1 MTQLEQEILE
11 NVKDTLTRLH
21 GTRVTRDAEDHNR
34 ALRNDCPLP
43 IFIGGL
49 FQIDVTQELEDVD
62 LLLGRMNSDG

>member
-1 MTQLEQEILE
+1 MTQLEIEILD
-11 NVKDTLTRLH
+11 NIKDTLTHLH

-49 FQIDVTQELEDVD
+49 RQVDVAQELEDIET
-62 LLLGRMNSDG
+62 LLGRSGS